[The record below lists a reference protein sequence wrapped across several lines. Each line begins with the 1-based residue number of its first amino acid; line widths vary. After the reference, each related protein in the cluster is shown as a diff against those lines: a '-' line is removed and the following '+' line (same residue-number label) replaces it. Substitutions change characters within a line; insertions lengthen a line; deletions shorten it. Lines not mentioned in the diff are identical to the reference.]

1 MNLYQITKI
10 TLALFS
16 ACVVAMTLKSSAQ
29 AHVPFIANDDH
40 STVHSALI
48 IENISTSKVIYQ
60 KITSSAFKSWIQFEG
75 REGDILYIQLGIPYI
90 EELENYR
97 PSIAILPPSRYLK
110 LVDTVGIQDKS
121 MYLFNSTG
129 TPLLKCSKS
138 DSQTQAVGYLWS
150 KRSI

>member
-1 MNLYQITKI
+1 
-10 TLALFS
+10 
-16 ACVVAMTLKSSAQ
+16 MTLKSSAQ

-40 STVHSALI
+40 STMQSALI

-60 KITSSAFKSWIQFEG
+60 KITSSAFESCIQFEG

-97 PSIAILPPSRYLK
+97 PSISILPPGRYPK

-121 MYLFNSTG
+121 MYVFNSTG
-129 TPLLKCSKS
+129 TTTPEIFQERFTNTSS
-138 DSQTQAVGYLWS
+138 
-150 KRSI
+150 

>member
-40 STVHSALI
+40 STMQPALI

-60 KITSSAFKSWIQFEG
+60 KITSSAFESWIQFEG
-75 REGDILYIQLGIPYI
+75 REGDILYIQLGIPDGVIKMVKDY
-90 EELENYR
+90 Y
-97 PSIAILPPSRYLK
+97 
-110 LVDTVGIQDKS
+110 VDNIPKE
-121 MYLFNSTG
+121 
-129 TPLLKCSKS
+129 
-138 DSQTQAVGYLWS
+138 
-150 KRSI
+150 KRSFSPFMKIDWLDDNYDIASFFITLVIDRQYYNFTIVILG